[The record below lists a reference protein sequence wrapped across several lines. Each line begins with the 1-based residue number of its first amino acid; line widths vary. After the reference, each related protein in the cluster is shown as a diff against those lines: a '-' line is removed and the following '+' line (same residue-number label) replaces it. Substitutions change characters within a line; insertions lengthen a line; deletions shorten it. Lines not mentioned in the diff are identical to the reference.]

1 MQIIENSKIKEKV
14 YIEKES
20 NGLTIMVV
28 PKKTRKKY
36 IICGVK
42 FGSIDNKFLVDGD
55 EKIISVPDG
64 IAHYLEHKLF
74 EQENGKNSLDVL
86 SSLGVDAN
94 AYTTN
99 NHTAYL
105 YECTDNFYEALD
117 EFMNY
122 VQNPYFTDENVEK
135 ERGIIGQEIMMYE
148 DYPEWAIY
156 MNAIKCMYKDNEIN
170 IDVAGSLESI
180 AEINKDNLY
189 SIYNSFYIPE
199 NMVIVVSGDFVP
211 EEIIEEIKKRL
222 ISKEQGK
229 SIKRIY
235 NEEQKEIVQKKIER
249 NMDISMPCFMLGFKD
264 TSEKENMVKKDI
276 AIAMLSNILFG
287 ISTDFYKKLY
297 EEGKILSEPS
307 VTYEF
312 AENYAHVLIQCQTNY
327 VDDVIEKI
335 DKRIEEVKSLGI
347 NLEDF
352 EVTKR
357 RIYGELVKDYNSV
370 STIATGFTANFF
382 RNINSFD
389 YFEEFESINKE
400 YVEKVLKEVFVEE
413 KKVISVINPE
423 EEG

>member
-1 MQIIENSKIKEKV
+1 
-14 YIEKES
+14 
-20 NGLTIMVV
+20 
-28 PKKTRKKY
+28 
-36 IICGVK
+36 
-42 FGSIDNKFLVDGD
+42 
-55 EKIISVPDG
+55 
-64 IAHYLEHKLF
+64 
-74 EQENGKNSLDVL
+74 
-86 SSLGVDAN
+86 
-94 AYTTN
+94 
-99 NHTAYL
+99 
-105 YECTDNFYEALD
+105 
-117 EFMNY
+117 
-122 VQNPYFTDENVEK
+122 
-135 ERGIIGQEIMMYE
+135 
-148 DYPEWAIY
+148 
-156 MNAIKCMYKDNEIN
+156 
-170 IDVAGSLESI
+170 
-180 AEINKDNLY
+180 
-189 SIYNSFYIPE
+189 
-199 NMVIVVSGDFVP
+199 
-211 EEIIEEIKKRL
+211 
-222 ISKEQGK
+222 
-229 SIKRIY
+229 
-235 NEEQKEIVQKKIER
+235 
-249 NMDISMPCFMLGFKD
+249 
-264 TSEKENMVKKDI
+264 
-276 AIAMLSNILFG
+276 MLSNILFG